1 MNTSHWLRTA
11 ALLALIALP
20 FIQCGGEQKAAE
32 APPTMPSAEPPPDQ
46 TLEPDA
52 GTAQTPSGVDVAAPI
67 GDSGPPPAKP
77 EALSDAQI
85 AAITEAANTAEIAQA
100 KMAQS
105 KAKDAAVKAFAS
117 MMITHHGEAKQ
128 KQAQLKLKT
137 EASGVST
144 AMDADAG
151 ATLNALETESGKEF
165 DKAYISAQVT
175 GHQKV
180 LDTINDQ
187 LLPNVKDAKLK
198 AYLEEIKPKVAQ
210 HLKKAKQ
217 LQEGLERKSSSTAV
231 APKHAG

>member
-105 KAKDAAVKAFAS
+105 K
-117 MMITHHGEAKQ
+117 MITHHGEAKQ

-198 AYLEEIKPKVAQ
+198 AYLEEVKPKVAQ

-217 LQEGLERKSSSTAV
+217 LQEGLERKSSSTAA

>member
-1 MNTSHWLRTA
+1 M
-11 ALLALIALP
+11 IA
-20 FIQCGGEQKAAE
+20 
-32 APPTMPSAEPPPDQ
+32 
-46 TLEPDA
+46 
-52 GTAQTPSGVDVAAPI
+52 
-67 GDSGPPPAKP
+67 
-77 EALSDAQI
+77 
-85 AAITEAANTAEIAQA
+85 
-100 KMAQS
+100 
-105 KAKDAAVKAFAS
+105 
-117 MMITHHGEAKQ
+117 HHGEAKQ